1 MERHRIST
9 TKIRNIILN
18 HSLGR
23 NITQTAT
30 KLKMTRY
37 TVRKYILYFNN
48 SDLQFAHIYD
58 LKNSALLAAL
68 IPERNTFSN
77 SQRYSSLQNQF
88 PIIHEKLKSE
98 DVNLKSLWKEYK
110 VKNPDCHKYSTFV
123 FHYHCWRE
131 RNGLSKIIKN
141 KWMIPIIPD
150 KDRKIL
156 NQWKLSTN
164 RNEWEKAVAILDLH
178 KSFPITK
185 ISNKIERSCSTI
197 IKWQKIYLEKG
208 IEGLPLRRYKKVD
221 AQIIQK
227 IKIKKE
233 RLIKILHQSPQ
244 LFDLNRTSWRLKDL
258 AEIYNKIHGEKISK
272 SMVSVYIK
280 EEGYSF
286 KKARKV
292 LTSSDPDFRIKLK
305 EITSILSN
313 LSQSEKFF
321 SIDEFG
327 PFSIRLRG
335 GKAITHKDNIRTI
348 PQIQKSKGS
357 LICTAALELSTN
369 QVTHFYSEKK
379 NTYEMIKL
387 LELLV
392 KKYHKEECIFFSWDA
407 ASWHASKKLYQKV
420 DDVNNSEYREK
431 HKTPIVKLAPLPS
444 SAQFLNVIE
453 SVFSGMARAIIHNSD
468 YQSTDECK
476 KAIDRY
482 FLERNTAFIKNP
494 KRAGGKIWGKEVV
507 KPQFNESNNCKNPSW
522 R

>member
-9 TKIRNIILN
+9 NKIRNIILN
-18 HSLGR
+18 YSLGR
-23 NITQTAT
+23 NITQIAT
-30 KLKMTRY
+30 KQKMTRY
-37 TVRKYILYFNN
+37 TARKYISYFNK
-48 SDLQFAHIYD
+48 SDLQFTHIYD
-58 LKNSALLAAL
+58 LKSSELLAAL
-68 IPERNTFSN
+68 IPERNKFAN

-88 PIIHEKLKSE
+88 PIIHEKLKSK
-98 DVNLKSLWKEYK
+98 DANLKNLWKEYK

-131 RNGLSKIIKN
+131 KNGLSKIIKN
-141 KWMIPIIPD
+141 KWKIPFIPD
-150 KDRKIL
+150 QDQKIF

-178 KSFPITK
+178 KSCPITK
-185 ISNKIERSCSTI
+185 ISNKIERSHRTI
-197 IKWQKIYLEKG
+197 IKWQKIYLKKG
-208 IEGLPLRRYKKVD
+208 IEGLPLRRYNKVD
-221 AQIIQK
+221 TQIIKK

-233 RLIKILHQSPQ
+233 RLIKILHQSPR

-258 AEIYNKIHGEKISK
+258 AEIYNKIHGEKTSK

-280 EEGYSF
+280 EEGYTF
-286 KKARKV
+286 KKAKKV

-305 EITSILSN
+305 EITNILSN

-327 PFSIRLRG
+327 PFSIRFRG

-369 QVTHFYSEKK
+369 QVTHFYSAKK
-379 NTYEMIKL
+379 NTDEMIKL
-387 LELLV
+387 LELLL
-392 KKYHKEECIFFSWDA
+392 KIYHKEERIYFSWDA
-407 ASWHASKKLYQKV
+407 ASWHASKKLYERV
-420 DDVNNSEYREK
+420 IEVNDAEYRNK
-431 HKTPIVKLAPLPS
+431 HSTPLVELAPLPS

-453 SVFSGMARAIIHNSD
+453 SVFSGMAKAIIHNSD
-468 YQSTDECK
+468 YQSVDECK
-476 KAIDRY
+476 LAIDRY
-482 FLERNTAFIKNP
+482 FSDRNQAFLENP
-494 KRAGGKIWGKEVV
+494 KRAGKKIWGEEIV
-507 KPQFNESNNCKNPSW
+507 KPIFKESNNCKDPKY